1 MTNLSRHSTLVT
13 RHMDSLTN
21 KHLLI
26 LGLAR
31 QGSALARFA
40 AGVGARVTVSDL
52 RSADQLRAELA
63 ELDGLTIETVLGSH
77 PESLLDNCDL
87 LALSGSVPL
96 TAPIVRAAV
105 ARGIRLTNDSQ
116 EAIRRLHRE
125 QTIGITGSAGKTTT
139 TALVGKIF
147 ETAGIKAWVGGNIG
161 RPLIEHV
168 AEIKPSDTVVQELSS
183 FQLDLWTQSPHIAAV
198 TNITPNHLDR
208 HKTLEAYTA
217 AKANILC
224 HQSDRDVAILNRDD
238 PGSAGLASR
247 ANGRIRWFS
256 LNEPVEDGAF
266 LGPNGRWLMLRDGE
280 REIPA
285 VAVKN
290 IPLIGRHNIANVL
303 TALTIATTA
312 HHIGPAALTQAIAN
326 FKAVPHRLELV
337 AEQNGIR
344 YINDSI
350 ATAPERA
357 LAGLAALNGEEI
369 ILLAGGKDKD
379 MVWEPW
385 AATVAQRVK
394 KIILFGDLTELLAQ
408 QLQMAGAGDRTIT
421 AGTLETAIEQ
431 ARASARPGDTVLL
444 SPGGTSYDAFKDFEE
459 RGNLFK
465 CRVTNDE

>member
-1 MTNLSRHSTLVT
+1 MA
-13 RHMDSLTN
+13 SLTD
-21 KHLLI
+21 KQLLI

-31 QGSALARFA
+31 QGTALARFA
-40 AGVGARVTVSDL
+40 AGIGARVTVSDL
-52 RSADQLRAELA
+52 RAADQLQTELA
-63 ELDGLTIETVLGSH
+63 QLDGLPIKTVLGSH
-77 PESLLDNCDL
+77 PESLLDQCDL

-96 TAPIVRAAV
+96 TAPIVRAAM
-105 ARGIRLTNDSQ
+105 ARGIPLTNDSQ
-116 EAIRRLHRE
+116 EVLRRLRPE

-161 RPLIEHV
+161 RPLIEHI
-168 AEIKPSDTVVQELSS
+168 AQIKPTDTVVQELSS

-208 HKTLEAYTA
+208 HKTLEAYTN

-224 HQSDRDVAILNRDD
+224 HQSDGDVAILNRDD
-238 PGSAGLASR
+238 PGSARLAPR
-247 ANGRIRWFS
+247 TQGRIRRFS
-256 LNEPVEDGAF
+256 LNEAVDDGGY
-266 LGPNGRWLMLRDGE
+266 LGQNGRWLMLRDGE

-285 VAVKN
+285 VAVKH

-312 HHIGPAALTQAIAN
+312 HHIGPAALTQAVATFN
-326 FKAVPHRLELV
+326 AVPHRLELV
-337 AEQNGIR
+337 AEQNGVR

-408 QLQMAGAGDRTIT
+408 KLHAAGAGDRTIT
-421 AGTLETAIEQ
+421 AGTLEHGIEA
-431 ARASARPGDTVLL
+431 ARASAQAGDIVLL

-459 RGNLFK
+459 RGMLFK
-465 CRVTNDE
+465 KRVESRE